1 MDPQFITPF
10 IKSIQNVFS
19 TMMQL
24 QVNVGDPRL
33 KTEPLPAYDV
43 SGIIGMSG
51 DVVGSIVLSFT
62 TDTAMSL
69 VALFSGQKLEAGHP
83 DFADAV
89 GELVNMV
96 SGNAKGQFPG
106 NKRVSI
112 SCPTV
117 VVGKNHQVARQ
128 KDIPCVMI
136 PCATDCGEVVI
147 EIAIRPAEAGEKS
160 PQPLT
165 AGAGA

>member
-62 TDTAMSL
+62 TDTATCQASSTL
-69 VALFSGQKLEAGHP
+69 NVTSTLCQIDASVNTHTLS
-83 DFADAV
+83 ADSSAMHWV
-89 GELVNMV
+89 GP
-96 SGNAKGQFPG
+96 PG
-106 NKRVSI
+106 SA
-112 SCPTV
+112 P
-117 VVGKNHQVARQ
+117 QA
-128 KDIPCVMI
+128 PCW
-136 PCATDCGEVVI
+136 
-147 EIAIRPAEAGEKS
+147 
-160 PQPLT
+160 
-165 AGAGA
+165 

>member
-10 IKSIQNVFS
+10 IKSVQNVFS

-24 QVNVGDPRL
+24 QVSIGNPQL
-33 KTEPLPAYDV
+33 KTDPAPSYDV

-62 TDTAMSL
+62 TDTAAAL
-69 VALFSGQKLEAGHP
+69 VALFSGQKSNPGDP
-83 DFADAV
+83 DFADAI

-106 NKRVSI
+106 NKKVSI

-117 VVGKNHQVARQ
+117 VVGRNHIVARQ

-136 PCATDCGEVVI
+136 PCTTDCGELVI
-147 EIAIRPAEAGEKS
+147 EIAIRPAEAA
-160 PQPLT
+160 
-165 AGAGA
+165 AGAMAPAAAAAA

>member
-62 TDTAMSL
+62 RCPS
-69 VALFSGQKLEAGHP
+69 SR
-83 DFADAV
+83 
-89 GELVNMV
+89 
-96 SGNAKGQFPG
+96 SS
-106 NKRVSI
+106 RVRNS
-112 SCPTV
+112 
-117 VVGKNHQVARQ
+117 
-128 KDIPCVMI
+128 
-136 PCATDCGEVVI
+136 
-147 EIAIRPAEAGEKS
+147 RPATPTS
-160 PQPLT
+160 PTPS
-165 AGAGA
+165 ASW